1 MEDPAIIILCFVV
14 IVMPIWLA
22 LHYGTQYRKAKI
34 LTGENEKSLVE
45 LAEMADRM
53 QARIENL
60 ERLMDAAAP
69 DWRVKP

>member
-1 MEDPAIIILCFVV
+1 MDDAAIVILCFVV

-22 LHYGTQYRKAKI
+22 LHYGSQWRRTKV
-34 LTGENEKSLVE
+34 LSGDNEKTLVE
-45 LAEMADRM
+45 LAEIADRM

-69 DWRVKP
+69 DWRTKP